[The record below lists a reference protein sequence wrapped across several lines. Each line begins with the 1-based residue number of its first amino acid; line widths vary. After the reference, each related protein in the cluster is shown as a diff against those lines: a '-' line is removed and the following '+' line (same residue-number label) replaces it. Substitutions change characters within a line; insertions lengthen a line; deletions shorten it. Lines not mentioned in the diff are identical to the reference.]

1 MCYIITFM
9 RINNFTSNKALL
21 VFFGLLFSFSI
32 SADSFL
38 HNDSFEENSIECHIC
53 SNDVTES
60 TIEINKINGTA
71 KELPKNISATSLL
84 DPQLSTSY
92 STRAPPTI

>member
-1 MCYIITFM
+1 M
-9 RINNFTSNKALL
+9 RIHNLISKRALL
-21 VFFGLLFSFSI
+21 AFSGIFFAFSI
-32 SADSFL
+32 SADPFL
-38 HNDSFEENSIECHIC
+38 HNGSTEENSIECHIC

-60 TIEINKINGTA
+60 IIDIDKISEVAEEIPKKIT
-71 KELPKNISATSLL
+71 SASLL

>member
-1 MCYIITFM
+1 M
-9 RINNFTSNKALL
+9 RINNFTPNKALL
-21 VFFGLLFSFSI
+21 VFSGLFFAFSI
-32 SADSFL
+32 SADPFL
-38 HNDSFEENSIECHIC
+38 HDDSSEENSIECHIC

-60 TIEINKINGTA
+60 TIEINKIDGIT
-71 KELPKNISATSLL
+71 KELPRNISATSLL

>member
-1 MCYIITFM
+1 M
-9 RINNFTSNKALL
+9 RIGYFISKKALL
-21 VFFGLLFSFSI
+21 AFSGIFFAFSI
-32 SADSFL
+32 SAHPFL
-38 HNDSFEENSIECHIC
+38 HNDFAEENSIECHIC

-60 TIEINKINGTA
+60 NIEINKINGIT
-71 KELPKNISATSLL
+71 KKFPRNISAASLL

>member
-1 MCYIITFM
+1 M
-9 RINNFTSNKALL
+9 RIHNLISKRALL
-21 VFFGLLFSFSI
+21 AFSGIFFAFSI
-32 SADSFL
+32 SADPFL
-38 HNDSFEENSIECHIC
+38 HNDSAEENSIECHIC

-60 TIEINKINGTA
+60 TIEINKIDGNT
-71 KELPKNISATSLL
+71 KELPRNISATSLL

>member
-1 MCYIITFM
+1 M
-9 RINNFTSNKALL
+9 RIHNLISKRALL
-21 VFFGLLFSFSI
+21 AFSGMFFAFSI
-32 SADSFL
+32 SADPFL
-38 HNDSFEENSIECHIC
+38 HNDSAEENSVECHIC

-60 TIEINKINGTA
+60 TIEINKIDGIT
-71 KELPKNISATSLL
+71 KKFPRNISAASLL

>member
-1 MCYIITFM
+1 M
-9 RINNFTSNKALL
+9 RITNFTSNKKALL
-21 VFFGLLFSFSI
+21 VFFGLFFAFSI
-32 SADSFL
+32 SADPFL
-38 HNDSFEENSIECHIC
+38 HDDSSEENSIECHIC

-60 TIEINKINGTA
+60 TIEINKIDGNT
-71 KELPKNISATSLL
+71 KELPRNISATSLL

>member
-1 MCYIITFM
+1 M
-9 RINNFTSNKALL
+9 RIGNFISKKALL
-21 VFFGLLFSFSI
+21 ALSGIFFAFSI
-32 SADSFL
+32 SADPFL
-38 HNDSFEENSIECHIC
+38 HNDSTEENSIECHIC
-53 SNDVTES
+53 SNDVTEL
-60 TIEINKINGTA
+60 TIEINKIDGIT

>member
-1 MCYIITFM
+1 M
-9 RINNFTSNKALL
+9 RINDFTSNTALL
-21 VFFGLLFSFSI
+21 AFFGLFFAFSI
-32 SADSFL
+32 SADPFL
-38 HNDSFEENSIECHIC
+38 HDDSSEEISIECDIC

-60 TIEINKINGTA
+60 TIEINKIDGIA

-92 STRAPPTI
+92 STRAPPII

>member
-1 MCYIITFM
+1 M
-9 RINNFTSNKALL
+9 RIHNLISKRALL
-21 VFFGLLFSFSI
+21 AFSGIFFAFSI
-32 SADSFL
+32 SADPFL
-38 HNDSFEENSIECHIC
+38 HNDSTDENIIECHIC

-60 TIEINKINGTA
+60 IIDIDKISEVAEEIPKKIT
-71 KELPKNISATSLL
+71 SASLL